1 MQKWCEMEKTL
12 HDDEEL
18 ESDEEDTVKEP
29 VMRFEM
35 VPHRGCVN
43 RIRSMHGTGVIA
55 TWNDEN
61 EVGIYDVTQ
70 AVEALD
76 EPVTA

>member
-1 MQKWCEMEKTL
+1 MCRTL
-12 HDDEEL
+12 KDDDEL
-18 ESDEEDTVKEP
+18 ESDEENEEEAKDP
-29 VMRFEM
+29 VMRFET

-43 RIRSMHGTGVIA
+43 RIRSLQGTGVVA

-61 EVGIYDVTQ
+61 EVGIYDISR

-76 EPVTA
+76 EPVIPGKPK